1 MAREKELAANSQ
13 ETLARVIV
21 YSSEPRAEVAQALA
35 ASLMREGIQAQCG
48 LFGKT
53 TASELAIQVA
63 AEEDLPLALRQL
75 VALRA
80 LAPECRVLVA
90 SLALCPAG
98 LGRLLDGGAG
108 DFLSVPP
115 DPREVVVR
123 VRRMLH
129 LSCAGA
135 PDHCTADPASA
146 HPALR
151 ALVGN
156 SPVFMQ
162 QVARLPVFARY
173 DASVMILGD
182 TGTGKELCARAIHY
196 LSPRA
201 ENPWVPVNC
210 AAIPAELLEAE
221 LFGHVKGAYTGA
233 HAARPGLVREAQGG
247 TLFLDEIDS
256 LPRAAQGK
264 LLRFLQDKESR
275 AVGADTV
282 QHADVRIIAASNRP
296 LAQLRADAA
305 FRQDLLYRLNVLTL
319 QLPALRERRADIAQ
333 LTMHLV
339 RAAAAQWQRP
349 APLLSAAALQ
359 KLIAHDWPG
368 NVRELKN
375 VVERAV
381 LMCAGDTLTATDIDI
396 DGTAA
401 IPEGDAH
408 EDSFREAK
416 ARMVEHFE
424 RAFIQQLLASNGG
437 NVTRAAQAAKKNRR
451 AFFEL
456 MRKYRIEPAT
466 FRDAR

>member
-1 MAREKELAANSQ
+1 MLRLPCGVPEGDGPADQAA
-13 ETLARVIV
+13 
-21 YSSEPRAEVAQALA
+21 P
-35 ASLMREGIQAQCG
+35 
-48 LFGKT
+48 
-53 TASELAIQVA
+53 
-63 AEEDLPLALRQL
+63 
-75 VALRA
+75 
-80 LAPECRVLVA
+80 
-90 SLALCPAG
+90 
-98 LGRLLDGGAG
+98 
-108 DFLSVPP
+108 
-115 DPREVVVR
+115 
-123 VRRMLH
+123 
-129 LSCAGA
+129 
-135 PDHCTADPASA
+135 

-151 ALVGN
+151 ALVGH
-156 SPVFMQ
+156 SPAFVQ

-196 LSPRA
+196 LSARA
-201 ENPWVPVNC
+201 DNPWIPVNC

-233 HAARPGLVREAQGG
+233 HAARPGLVREAEGG

-264 LLRFLQDKESR
+264 LLRFLQDKECR

-296 LAQLRADAA
+296 LMQLRADGA

-319 QLPALRERRADIAQ
+319 HLPALRERRADIAQ
-333 LTMHLV
+333 LTMHFV
-339 RAAAAQWQRP
+339 RGAAVQWQRP
-349 APLLSAAALQ
+349 APTLSGDALQ
-359 KLIAHDWPG
+359 RLISHDWPG

-381 LMCAGDTLTATDIDI
+381 LMCGGDTLSAADIDL
-396 DGTAA
+396 DGTA
-401 IPEGDAH
+401 GDVAAC
-408 EDSFREAK
+408 EDSFRMAK

-456 MRKYRIEPAT
+456 MRKYRIEPAP
-466 FRDAR
+466 FRDSQ

>member
-1 MAREKELAANSQ
+1 MAREEVGVIPAG
-13 ETLARVIV
+13 TLPRVIV
-21 YSSEPRAEVAQALA
+21 YSTEARAEVAQTLA
-35 ASLMREGIQAQCG
+35 ASLQCQGLQAECG
-48 LFGKT
+48 PLAGT
-53 TASELAIQVA
+53 PAPSDLAIQVA

-75 VALRA
+75 ALLRA
-80 LAPECRVLVA
+80 VAPECRVIVA

-98 LGRLLDGGAG
+98 LARLLDGGAG
-108 DFLSVPP
+108 DFLSIPP
-115 DPREVVVR
+115 DPREMAVR
-123 VRRMLH
+123 VRRMLR
-129 LSCAGA
+129 LPFGVAE
-135 PDHCTADPASA
+135 ADGSEDPSAA

-151 ALVGN
+151 ALVGH
-156 SPVFMQ
+156 SPAFVQ

-196 LSPRA
+196 LSARA

-233 HAARPGLVREAQGG
+233 HAARPGLVREAEGG

-264 LLRFLQDKESR
+264 LLRFLQDKECR

-296 LAQLRADAA
+296 LTQLRADNA

-319 QLPALRERRADIAQ
+319 HLPALRERRADIAQ
-333 LTMHLV
+333 LTMHFV
-339 RAAAAQWQRP
+339 RGAAVQWQRP
-349 APLLSAAALQ
+349 APSLSGAALQ
-359 KLIAHDWPG
+359 RLIAHDWPG

-375 VVERAV
+375 VIERAV
-381 LMCAGDTLTATDIDI
+381 LMCGGDTLSAADIDL
-396 DGTAA
+396 DGTSGEVA
-401 IPEGDAH
+401 DCD
-408 EDSFREAK
+408 DSFRMAK

-456 MRKYRIEPAT
+456 MRKYRIEPAP
-466 FRDAR
+466 FRDSQ